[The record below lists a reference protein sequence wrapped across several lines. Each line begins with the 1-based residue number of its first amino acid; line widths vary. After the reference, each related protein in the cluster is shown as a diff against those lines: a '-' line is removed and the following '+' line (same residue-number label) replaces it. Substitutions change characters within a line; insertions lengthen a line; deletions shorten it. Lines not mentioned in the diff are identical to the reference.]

1 MTQES
6 SSAKNFERYIISYT
20 KRAKDGLLPPAVS
33 RDEDATRLA
42 YILLRYYKPNPVLIG
57 PMGVGKRSIV
67 YALANLIATDN
78 SVIPSEIRKMDIVGI
93 DQGKIIAET
102 NSTESY
108 ENLLKE
114 VINYIG
120 ENKNYILFMPDTLMI
135 AATGSASSSPTGRF
149 LKIKIMS
156 GDIKTI
162 ICADLA
168 HYKSDIETD
177 TNFFRYMQTVY
188 IEEPNVAASTKML
201 ESAKAAFEKKHGVVI
216 ADNLIRTA
224 VNLADRYVKQ
234 RTFPEK
240 AFDLMD
246 EACTVTLSRGKR
258 ELSESEL
265 AGTISLW
272 TGIPVDKVDDEE
284 KKRLLGLEGFLSKR
298 VIGQPTAVRMMAAAI
313 RRARSGLQDVG
324 RPIGTFFFIGTTGVG
339 KTELAKAIAEF
350 LFHDEKALLR
360 LDMSEY
366 MEKQS
371 INRLIGPPAGTPGY
385 ENGGLLTEAVRLR
398 PYQVVLFD
406 ELEKANK
413 DLITLLLQILDEGR
427 LTDARGNE
435 VDFRNT
441 VVIMTSN
448 VAADVASYK
457 RAEVLGQYLRP
468 ELLARIDEIV
478 SFSPLSLEH
487 FVEIVKIHVRKLY
500 KKLETLNIKMEV
512 TDDAIRWMAT
522 ETLNAK
528 NGVRQMRRLLHRN
541 IETPLSMLIL
551 ANKIDPE
558 RIIYVNA
565 NPNGQQLDLSYTKKE
580 LDKKGMFD
588 EENAPEAPVAQ
599 AKFDLKDTEE
609 VDEDA
614 EWVKAQMAK
623 KGM

>member
-1 MTQES
+1 MKKE
-6 SSAKNFERYIISYT
+6 NLGDYITDYT
-20 KRAKDGLLPPAVS
+20 EMARQNKLPPAVS
-33 RDEDATRLA
+33 RDEDAVRIA
-42 YILLRYYKPNPVLIG
+42 YILLRYYKPNSVLIG

-67 YALANLIATDN
+67 YALANLIASKSSKLPEDVN
-78 SVIPSEIRKMDIVGI
+78 KISIVAI
-93 DQGKIIAET
+93 NQRQIIADTT
-102 NSTESY
+102 NNEDY

-114 VINYIG
+114 VINYIA
-120 ENKNYILFMPDTLMI
+120 ENKNYVLFMPDTSMI
-135 AATGSASSSPTGRF
+135 AASKTAASPTDKF
-149 LKIKIMS
+149 LKLKIIA

-162 ICADLA
+162 ICADIA

-177 TNFFRYMQTVY
+177 TDFFRHMQTVY
-188 IEEPNVAASTKML
+188 IEEPTTAATLEML
-201 ESAKAAFEKKHGVVI
+201 RSAKKSFEDKHGVVI
-216 ADNLIRTA
+216 SDDIIKTT

-240 AFDLMD
+240 AFDLLD
-246 EACTVTLSRGKR
+246 ESCTVALSRGKK
-258 ELSESEL
+258 ELSYSEI

-272 TGIPVDKVDDEE
+272 TGIPVDKVDEEE
-284 KKRLLGLEGFLSKR
+284 KKRLLELEAYLSKR
-298 VIGQPTAVRMMAAAI
+298 VVGQASAVRVMAAAI

-324 RPIGTFFFIGTTGVG
+324 RPIGTFFFIGSTGVG

-371 INRLIGPPAGTPGY
+371 INRLIGPPPGTAGF

-406 ELEKANK
+406 ELEKANP

-427 LTDARGNE
+427 LTDSRGNA

-500 KKLETLNIKMEV
+500 KKLEALNIKLEV
-512 TDDAIRWMAT
+512 TDDAIQWMAT

-528 NGVRQMRRLLHRN
+528 NGVRQMRRLLHHH

-551 ANKIDPE
+551 ANKIDPN
-558 RIIYVNA
+558 RTIYVNA
-565 NPNGQQLDLSYTKKE
+565 SETGQKLDLSYIKKE
-580 LDKKGMFD
+580 LPKESMFD
-588 EENAPEAPVAQ
+588 DSVPDTPVAQ
-599 AKFDLKDTEE
+599 EKYDLRETEE

-614 EWVKAQMAK
+614 EWVKAQLAK
-623 KGM
+623 KGY

>member
-1 MTQES
+1 MKKENLEKYITNYIS
-6 SSAKNFERYIISYT
+6 MAKEHT
-20 KRAKDGLLPPAVS
+20 LPPAVG
-33 RDEDATRLA
+33 RDEEAVRIA

-57 PMGVGKRSIV
+57 PLGVGKRSIV
-67 YALANLIATDN
+67 YALCNLIAEK
-78 SVIPSEIRKMDIVGI
+78 SPLLPSDIHSLSIVGI
-93 DQGKIIAET
+93 DQRQIIADTANRED
-102 NSTESY
+102 Y
-108 ENLLKE
+108 DNLLKE
-114 VINYIG
+114 VVEYVA
-120 ENKNYILFMPDTLMI
+120 ENKDYVLFMSDTSMI
-135 AATGSASSSPTGRF
+135 AGTGASSSPIEKF
-149 LKIKIMS
+149 LKLKIIA
-156 GDIKTI
+156 GDIRTI
-162 ICADLA
+162 ICADIA

-177 TNFFRYMQTVY
+177 TDFFRHMQTVY
-188 IEEPNVAASTKML
+188 TEEPTAAVTVEML
-201 ESAKAAFEKKHGVVI
+201 KSAKSSFEEKHKVI
-216 ADNLIRTA
+216 ISDSILQTA

-240 AFDLMD
+240 AFDLID
-246 EACTVTLSRGKR
+246 ESCTVALSRGRK
-258 ELSESEL
+258 ELSDSEL

-272 TGIPVDKVDDEE
+272 TGIPVDRVDDEE
-284 KKRLLGLEGFLSKR
+284 KKRLLELEAYLSKR
-298 VIGQPTAVRMMAAAI
+298 VIGQPSAVRVMAAAI
-313 RRARSGLQDVG
+313 RRARSGLQDIG
-324 RPIGTFFFIGTTGVG
+324 RPIGTFFFIGSTGVG

-371 INRLIGPPAGTPGY
+371 INRLIGPPPGTAGF

-406 ELEKANK
+406 ELEKANS

-427 LTDARGNE
+427 LTDSRGNV

-448 VAADVASYK
+448 VASDVASYK
-457 RAEVLGQYLRP
+457 RVEVLGQYLRP

-478 SFSPLSLEH
+478 SFSPLTLEN
-487 FVEIVKIHVRKLY
+487 FVDIVKIHVRKLY
-500 KKLETLNIKMEV
+500 KKLEALNIKLEV
-512 TDDAIRWMAT
+512 TEDAIRWMAT

-528 NGVRQMRRLLHRN
+528 NGVRQMRRLLHHH

-565 NPNGQQLDLSYTKKE
+565 SETGQKLDLSYTKKE
-580 LDKKGMFD
+580 LRKEVLED
-588 EENAPEAPVAQ
+588 EAPPPPEAPKQ
-599 AKFDLKDTEE
+599 FDLKATEE

-614 EWVKAQMAK
+614 EWVKAQLAK
-623 KGM
+623 KGL

>member
-1 MTQES
+1 MKKENLEKYITNYIS
-6 SSAKNFERYIISYT
+6 MAKEHT
-20 KRAKDGLLPPAVS
+20 LPPAVG
-33 RDEDATRLA
+33 RDAEAVRIA

-67 YALANLIATDN
+67 YALCNLIAEK
-78 SVIPSEIRKMDIVGI
+78 SSLLPSDIHSLSIVGI
-93 DQGKIIAET
+93 DQRQIIADTANRED
-102 NSTESY
+102 Y
-108 ENLLKE
+108 DNLLKE
-114 VINYIG
+114 VVEYVA
-120 ENKNYILFMPDTLMI
+120 ENKDYVLFMSDTSMI
-135 AATGSASSSPTGRF
+135 AGTGASSSPIEKF
-149 LKIKIMS
+149 LKLKIIA
-156 GDIKTI
+156 GDIRTI
-162 ICADLA
+162 ICADIA

-177 TNFFRYMQTVY
+177 TDFFRHMQTVY
-188 IEEPNVAASTKML
+188 TEEPTAAVTVEML
-201 ESAKAAFEKKHGVVI
+201 KSAKSSFEEKHKVI
-216 ADNLIRTA
+216 ISDSILQTA

-240 AFDLMD
+240 AFDLLD
-246 EACTVTLSRGKR
+246 ESCTVALSRGRK
-258 ELSESEL
+258 ELSDSEL

-272 TGIPVDKVDDEE
+272 TGIPVDRVDDEE
-284 KKRLLGLEGFLSKR
+284 KKRLLELEAYLSKR
-298 VIGQPTAVRMMAAAI
+298 VIGQPSAVRVMAAAI
-313 RRARSGLQDVG
+313 RRARSGLQDIG
-324 RPIGTFFFIGTTGVG
+324 RPIGTFFFIGSTGVG

-371 INRLIGPPAGTPGY
+371 INRLIGPPPGTAGF

-406 ELEKANK
+406 ELEKANS

-427 LTDARGNE
+427 LTDSRGNA

-457 RAEVLGQYLRP
+457 RVEVLGQYLRP

-478 SFSPLSLEH
+478 SFSPLTLEN
-487 FVEIVKIHVRKLY
+487 FVDIVKIHVRKLY
-500 KKLETLNIKMEV
+500 KKLETLNIKLEV
-512 TDDAIRWMAT
+512 TEDAIRWMAT

-528 NGVRQMRRLLHRN
+528 NGVRQMRRLLHHH

-565 NPNGQQLDLSYTKKE
+565 SETGQKLDLSYTKKE
-580 LDKKGMFD
+580 LRKEVLED
-588 EENAPEAPVAQ
+588 EAPPPPEAPKQ
-599 AKFDLKDTEE
+599 FDLKATEE

-614 EWVKAQMAK
+614 EWVKAQLAK
-623 KGM
+623 KGL

>member
-1 MTQES
+1 MKKE
-6 SSAKNFERYIISYT
+6 NLNDYIIDYT
-20 KRAKDGLLPPAVS
+20 EKARKRELPPAVS
-33 RDEDATRLA
+33 RDEEASRIA

-67 YALANLIATDN
+67 YALANLMAAGSNLLPAGIKN
-78 SVIPSEIRKMDIVGI
+78 MSVVGI
-93 DQGKIIAET
+93 DLGRIIADTATHED
-102 NSTESY
+102 Y

-114 VINYIG
+114 VINYLAAD
-120 ENKNYILFMPDTLMI
+120 KNYILFMPDTSMI
-135 AATGSASSSPTGRF
+135 AASKTSVSPTDKF
-149 LKIKIMS
+149 LKLKIMS
-156 GDIKTI
+156 GEIKTI
-162 ICADLA
+162 ICADIA

-177 TNFFRYMQTVY
+177 TDFFRHMQTVY
-188 IEEPNVAASTKML
+188 VEEPTKAAAVEML
-201 ESAKAAFEKKHGVVI
+201 LSAKKAFERKHGVMI
-216 ADNLIRTA
+216 PDNLIQTT

-240 AFDLMD
+240 AFDLLD
-246 EACTVTLSRGKR
+246 EACTVALSRGKR
-258 ELSESEL
+258 ELTDSEL

-272 TGIPVDKVDDEE
+272 TGIPVDRVDEEE
-284 KKRLLGLEGFLSKR
+284 KKRLLDLEAYLSKR
-298 VIGQPTAVRMMAAAI
+298 VIGQPSAVRVMAAAI

-324 RPIGTFFFIGTTGVG
+324 RPIGTFFFIGSTGVG

-371 INRLIGPPAGTPGY
+371 INRLIGPPPGTAGY

-406 ELEKANK
+406 ELEKANS

-478 SFSPLSLEH
+478 SFSPLSLEN
-487 FVEIVKIHVRKLY
+487 FVDIVKIHVRKLY
-500 KKLETLNIKMEV
+500 KKLETLNIKLEV
-512 TDDAIRWMAT
+512 TEDAIRWMAT

-528 NGVRQMRRLLHRN
+528 NGVRQMRRLLHHH

-551 ANKIDPE
+551 ANKIDPN
-558 RIIYVNA
+558 RVIYVNA
-565 NPNGQQLDLSYTKKE
+565 SETGQKLDLSYTKKE
-580 LDKKGMFD
+580 LQKQSMFD
-588 EENAPEAPVAQ
+588 ESVPDAPVAQ
-599 AKFDLKDTEE
+599 AKYDLRDTEE

-614 EWVKAQMAK
+614 EWVKAQLAK
-623 KGM
+623 KGY